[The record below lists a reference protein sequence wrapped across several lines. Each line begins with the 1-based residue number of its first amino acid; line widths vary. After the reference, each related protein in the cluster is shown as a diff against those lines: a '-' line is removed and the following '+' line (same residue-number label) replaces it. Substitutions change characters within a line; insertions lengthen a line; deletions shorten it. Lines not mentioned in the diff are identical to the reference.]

1 MEAETGN
8 YNVGLYDIMPDG
20 KKPNAVDWAEKA
32 EAHTPNLVA

>member
-20 KKPNAVDWAEKA
+20 KTPNATDWAQKA
-32 EAHTPNLVA
+32 EAQSPILVA